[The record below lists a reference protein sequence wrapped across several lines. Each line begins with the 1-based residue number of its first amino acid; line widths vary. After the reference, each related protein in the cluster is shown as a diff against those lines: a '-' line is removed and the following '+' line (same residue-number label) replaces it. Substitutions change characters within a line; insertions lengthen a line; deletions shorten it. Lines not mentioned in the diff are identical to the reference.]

1 MTLRYVNLPN
11 SSTWLLY
18 LKVFATNKSCNKQ
31 HKELYVLYAIGSKI
45 TIACFHK
52 KSMAK
57 NINEALKQTKK
68 LQSRLVVKD

>member
-1 MTLRYVNLPN
+1 MLIYLI
-11 SSTWLLY
+11 LLLDYYISKY
-18 LKVFATNKSCNKQ
+18 LQQINHATNNIKNYMSYMLLEVRLQ
-31 HKELYVLYAIGSKI
+31 LHVF
-45 TIACFHK
+45 TK

>member
-1 MTLRYVNLPN
+1 MSYI
-11 SSTWLLY
+11 LLEVR
-18 LKVFATNKSCNKQ
+18 LQLHVFT
-31 HKELYVLYAIGSKI
+31 
-45 TIACFHK
+45 K